1 MPEQA
6 ATPVQQPGPLVKK
19 EAECIS
25 LLAEMYRRGGFVF
38 SSSGSDESVG
48 AYCTRKVETLSPDK
62 VQPEIAESR
71 LPPKASYSDAICLA
85 PVGQSVGMSAQA
97 EDPTVDDLALTT
109 PPLHPNIQSLGQGSK
124 FPKSKVNIE
133 TPTVEFAFAPAHEH
147 RVLSGAS
154 ASGHADSPSNVM
166 SGGEE
171 FMSTGEIEGL
181 TNTDLESEHYKR
193 STFADAIAAP
203 VHNFAP
209 RFSEGSECVYPDEAI
224 QRSGGPAPLSIHSQE
239 LIRTYFEKAHS
250 FSLPQG
256 HPTISLNQEQI
267 GHILR
272 IVADE
277 TARASFEMLNSVV
290 TRASQLSIRD
300 SPTMRK
306 TQMHRPMSVRSCTSG
321 SEGDLTSFGTDDIG
335 RDIDSRGAT
344 SGGDFWGD
352 EDGGNC
358 SSRLSGIEVPSPP
371 APGSNRIDLNGTL
384 NSGACGSPGNQTL
397 AELKQEAT
405 KAKNKGRKRQPPKSK
420 AKNPRRVVTRSSKIL
435 RDELLDGMA
444 WARTFVSGP
453 MDPRW
458 NPYKFYCQICKGNV
472 SIYGRGVKEILRH
485 HSTERH
491 LRKDQR
497 WQYEH
502 LAVEDPQTKVVHHQV
517 RDGKGQLLS
526 PNDLQKEYKYFK
538 DAVLVDIGEK
548 LPYYHEAMSGNTHMT
563 ASSENRVRV
572 QISILRHFLPSVGD
586 LGLLRGLWKD
596 VGVVVNHQALF
607 SDFNWVKVR
616 LSVSLLGYF

>member
-1 MPEQA
+1 M
-6 ATPVQQPGPLVKK
+6 
-19 EAECIS
+19 
-25 LLAEMYRRGGFVF
+25 
-38 SSSGSDESVG
+38 
-48 AYCTRKVETLSPDK
+48 SPDK
-62 VQPEIAESR
+62 FQSERAESR
-71 LPPKASYSDAICLA
+71 LTPKASYSDAIHLA
-85 PVGQSVGMSAQA
+85 PVGQSVGTSGQA
-97 EDPTVDDLALTT
+97 EEPTEDDLALTT

-124 FPKSKVNIE
+124 LPKSKVNIE
-133 TPTVEFAFAPAHEH
+133 TPAIELAFSPAQEH
-147 RVLSGAS
+147 HVLSGAS
-154 ASGHADSPSNVM
+154 ASGRVDSPSNVM

-171 FMSTGEIEGL
+171 FMSTGAIEEL
-181 TNTDLESEHYKR
+181 TNADLESEHYKR
-193 STFADAIAAP
+193 SIFADAIAAP

-209 RFSEGSECVYPDEAI
+209 RFSEGSECVSPDEVI

-277 TARASFEMLNSVV
+277 MARASFEMLNSVV

-306 TQMHRPMSVRSCTSG
+306 TQMHRPMSVRSCTTG

-344 SGGDFWGD
+344 SGGDFCGD
-352 EDGGNC
+352 EDTGNC

-371 APGSNRIDLNGTL
+371 APGSSRTDLNGTP
-384 NSGACGSPGNQTL
+384 NSGVCGSPGNQTL
-397 AELKQEAT
+397 AELKQEAA
-405 KAKNKGRKRQPPKSK
+405 KAKNKGSKRPPPKSK
-420 AKNPRRVVTRSSKIL
+420 VKNPRRVVTRSSKIL

-472 SIYGRGVKEILRH
+472 SIYGRVVKEILRH
-485 HSTERH
+485 HSTERQ

-497 WQYEH
+497 WRYEH
-502 LAVEDPQTKVVHHQV
+502 LAVEDPLTKVVHHQV

-526 PNDLQKEYKYFK
+526 PNDLQK
-538 DAVLVDIGEK
+538 
-548 LPYYHEAMSGNTHMT
+548 
-563 ASSENRVRV
+563 
-572 QISILRHFLPSVGD
+572 
-586 LGLLRGLWKD
+586 
-596 VGVVVNHQALF
+596 
-607 SDFNWVKVR
+607 
-616 LSVSLLGYF
+616 